1 MTVEKTTEEIR
12 ENAEAVE
19 KEIRAREAETA
30 RKVQE
35 AVKHSQKKGLMQRR
49 ESFAQTSVPN
59 AKKGSSGK
67 PPRVM
72 IVIIVTMFIVS
83 FILAAIT
90 G

>member
-1 MTVEKTTEEIR
+1 MITMTEERTEEIR
-12 ENAEAVE
+12 EKAEGVE
-19 KEIRAREAETA
+19 AKEAAHKSHT
-30 RKVQE
+30 
-35 AVKHSQKKGLMQRR
+35 HSRVGKGLMERR

-72 IVIIVTMFIVS
+72 MGIIAVMFIVS